1 MEAVLL
7 DGEADVE
14 QLLDDLGH
22 GEAGHL
28 DLEHVLKN
36 DNHRVH
42 GEGSAEV
49 EVLNGSKVDRPL
61 NSISSLLNRSRGKKQ
76 TRLGKWIE

>member
-1 MEAVLL
+1 MKAVLL

-36 DNHRVH
+36 DNHRVN

-49 EVLNGSKVDRPL
+49 EVLNGREAERPL
-61 NSISSLLNRSRGKKQ
+61 ISISSLLNRGRGKKQ